1 MNELMH
7 VMQKQ
12 IDASNARTNWCM

>member
-7 VMQKQ
+7 VMQP
-12 IDASNARTNWCM
+12 